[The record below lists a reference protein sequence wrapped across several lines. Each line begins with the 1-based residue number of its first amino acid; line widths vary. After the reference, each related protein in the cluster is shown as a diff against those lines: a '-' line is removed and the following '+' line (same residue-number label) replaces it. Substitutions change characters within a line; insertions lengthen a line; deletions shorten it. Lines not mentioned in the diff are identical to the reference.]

1 MTSASDLRNEAQTR
15 KLFIDEQLADA
26 GWHVDRGNLLE
37 EMRLT
42 GAAQLS
48 ERPNAAYDAG
58 DEFADYVLLG
68 RDGKP
73 VAVVEAKRTSRDAL
87 VGQGQAADYADRVRT
102 QYDVE
107 PFIFLANG
115 REIWYWDR
123 ERYPPRPVTGFFTLD
138 DLERFAFQ
146 RRYRLSL
153 AETEINQAIINRLYQ
168 NQAVRQVTERM
179 EAGQRRFLL
188 VMATGTGKTRTV
200 IALVDLLMRARWAQ
214 RVLFLADRRALV
226 QQALRAF
233 KEHIPDETRARIEA
247 GDVDQ
252 AARIHVATY
261 PSMMQVYERLSA
273 GYYDL
278 IVADESHRSIY
289 NRYKVLLDHFDAMQV
304 GLTATPT
311 DYIDH
316 NTFDLFDCTDGLPT
330 YYYSYDQAVD
340 EDHLVDYQVHY
351 ANTNFQIEGIKT
363 GNLPPEL
370 TQQLA
375 EQGVELGELD
385 FEGTDLE
392 RRVTNTGTTDA
403 IVREFMD
410 HCRRDATGTMPA
422 KTIIFAMSHRH
433 ALEIYKSFNR
443 LYPNLQRGNMAQVID
458 SHMERADRALDDF
471 LLKEMPRVAISVDM
485 LDTGI
490 DVPAIQN
497 LVFAKPVFSQ
507 VKFWQMIGRGTRL
520 WTDPQDGTPKKSF
533 LIFDFWNNFTYFKM
547 NPEGEIAS
555 QIEPLPVRLFR
566 TRLDKLLLLRGTGRD
581 DEAVETRKEL
591 QAMLAVLPQDN
602 VNIRPHA
609 ERIVALADSDAWAEL
624 DEARV
629 SELRQ
634 TLAPLMRFAPDVN
647 LPVMTFETRTEQLAN
662 ALLTG
667 DGEQIERL
675 QTRILDDLERLPVNL
690 QDVRAQREALTWV
703 QSDGFWDHLSYAR
716 VMELQTTFAP
726 LMRFRVRRAPELV
739 TLHLPDHIQQRW
751 IIYGPSGEGA
761 FAQSYREQ
769 VEALVKDLAM
779 QHPTLRRLQR
789 GERLTEADVHALL
802 RRSIR
807 PTSLSLRRRC
817 EILMTSRTPR
827 WSISHATFWGWA
839 GWPVERTRSTLHS
852 NSSSPI
858 IPSLR
863 LVRSSFFAP
872 FALKL
877 SSARD

>member
-15 KLFIDEQLADA
+15 KLFIDEQLADV

-146 RRYRLSL
+146 RRYRLPL

-375 EQGVELGELD
+375 EQGIELGELD

-433 ALEIYKSFNR
+433 AMEIYKSFNR

-458 SHMERADRALDDF
+458 SHMERADRVLDDF

-602 VNIRPHA
+602 ANIRPHA

-690 QDVRAQREALTWV
+690 QDVRAQRR
-703 QSDGFWDHLSYAR
+703 H
-716 VMELQTTFAP
+716 
-726 LMRFRVRRAPELV
+726 
-739 TLHLPDHIQQRW
+739 
-751 IIYGPSGEGA
+751 
-761 FAQSYREQ
+761 
-769 VEALVKDLAM
+769 
-779 QHPTLRRLQR
+779 
-789 GERLTEADVHALL
+789 
-802 RRSIR
+802 
-807 PTSLSLRRRC
+807 
-817 EILMTSRTPR
+817 
-827 WSISHATFWGWA
+827 
-839 GWPVERTRSTLHS
+839 
-852 NSSSPI
+852 
-858 IPSLR
+858 
-863 LVRSSFFAP
+863 
-872 FALKL
+872 
-877 SSARD
+877 